1 MRRALL
7 AIMIC
12 IVVMGL
18 ACTKKSAPPS
28 GSGTSG
34 GTGGASSTAVPVP
47 SATPFP
53 GATPRVAG
61 DNSARHTGAF
71 TTSADSRRDPAIA
84 SSYARHYPSCTG
96 SAFTNTESNAP
107 CEPGSE
113 EEDVRECESEQDRL
127 SRKRTGINAARRYQ
141 FK

>member
-7 AIMIC
+7 AILIC

-53 GATPRVAG
+53 GATPRVQG
-61 DNSARHTGAF
+61 TIPPGIPERL
-71 TTSADSRRDPAIA
+71 RRPLTREEILQLPPATRDMILRAQGQPLPTPSPTPRA
-84 SSYARHYPSCTG
+84 S
-96 SAFTNTESNAP
+96 
-107 CEPGSE
+107 PGP
-113 EEDVRECESEQDRL
+113 
-127 SRKRTGINAARRYQ
+127 KKKT
-141 FK
+141 